1 MNGPSPLHRMYAY
14 TDFDRQFVRDRA
26 AQYRDQLTRHL
37 AGQLS
42 DEAFRPLRLQ
52 NGWYVQRY
60 APMLRVAVPYGEVSS
75 AQLRVLARIAR
86 EFDQPD
92 AALLAQAQSQQD
104 AIGAAP
110 RLVTGTAHFTTRQ
123 NVQFN
128 WIPLARSAEVMD
140 LLASVD
146 MHGIQTS
153 GNCIRNITSDERA
166 GIAADEVADPRPFAE
181 IMRQWSS
188 LHPEFAFLPRKFKIA
203 ITGASE
209 DRAATAWHDVGLH
222 LLRNAQGDLGF
233 RVLAGGGMGRTPVI
247 ASVLREFL
255 PWDQILNYL
264 EAVVRVYNLWG
275 RRDNLYKARIKI
287 LIKAEGQRYID
298 EVEAEYQRIVGQDGA
313 PHTIT
318 LAELERVSQSFQPPA
333 KPVHSPVDHKM
344 QRILEVAAH
353 DDTEFTRWL
362 QQNVAAHREP
372 HLRIVTLS
380 FKRLG
385 QAPGDATAD
394 QLDAA
399 AQLADAFSYGELRVS
414 HDQNLVLP
422 WVPCDQLPDLWRQAR
437 KLGLARPHTRL
448 LTDMI
453 ACPGGDYCA
462 LANARSLP
470 IAAAITERYQDLD
483 ELFDLGEIDL
493 HISGCINSCGHH
505 HSGHIGI
512 LGVDKDGQEWYQIT
526 LGGSDGSVLSG
537 LPQPG
542 KVVGPSFSA
551 HEVVDVIEAVLD
563 TYRDVRQP
571 GETFANALKRVG
583 HEPFKRAAHASR
595 SPAAPLPHTEHSP
608 A

>member
-26 AQYRDQLTRHL
+26 AQYRDQLSRHL

-60 APMLRVAVPYGEVSS
+60 APMLRVAVPYGELSS
-75 AQLRVLARIAR
+75 DQMRVLARIAR

-92 AALLAQAQSQQD
+92 AELLAQAQRQQD

-203 ITGASE
+203 ITGGSE

-298 EVEAEYQRIVGQDGA
+298 EVEAEYQRIVDQDGA

-318 LAELERVSQSFQPPA
+318 PAEQQRVSQSFQPPA

-399 AQLADAFSYGELRVS
+399 AQLAEAFSSGELRVS

-537 LPQPG
+537 VPQPG

-571 GETFANALKRVG
+571 GETFADALKRVG

-595 SPAAPLPHTEHSP
+595 SPAAPLTHTEHSP